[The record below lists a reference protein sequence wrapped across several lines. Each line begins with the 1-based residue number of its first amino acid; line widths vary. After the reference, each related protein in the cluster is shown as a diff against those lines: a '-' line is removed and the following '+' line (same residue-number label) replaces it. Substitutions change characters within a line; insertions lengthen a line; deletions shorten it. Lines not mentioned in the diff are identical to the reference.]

1 MHLEARTI
9 AFDRFKRPWMM
20 SSGVSFARS
29 VGIWSQ
35 PSSPI
40 MLKSNCAHFPTK
52 RNRRKARDDVFKTCN
67 RHLEMSDA
75 PLNTPKNDEL
85 LGSEFAN

>member
-9 AFDRFKRPWMM
+9 AFERFKRPWMM

-35 PSSPI
+35 PFV
-40 MLKSNCAHFPTK
+40 SNNAQKQLRPFPNK
-52 RNRRKARDDVFKTCN
+52 EKQAQ
-67 RHLEMSDA
+67 
-75 PLNTPKNDEL
+75 
-85 LGSEFAN
+85 GSC